1 MSEADDTSA
10 DPITDT
16 EKSSVATIPPESKSP
31 LIVQIVQEESNGQF
45 KESVDPINVL
55 PSIRQSGSS
64 NRPLIR
70 YTKEQLLALRES
82 PLVKKPDRLPSMN
95 TWYGEIIKKDNKKT
109 TVDSSTLDNDKSK
122 QSNYNL
128 GDGSNKTKDDANT
141 LGIPKSPLLT
151 VQKSPGSSAPTS
163 PKPSDKIV
171 LGPPKMNFASSS
183 IGGLKIA
190 EDKSAAVPSR
200 AARTD
205 GIRQR
210 QGEENGSLLRSTGK
224 DFEPRAPRG
233 PTGGRGFV
241 GRENLRQKLMS
252 DKSSKDI
259 NESRDARDM
268 REMRDTSTLSNGA
281 HHSRM
286 TGSSLRTQ
294 DLPRGNRREHSGV
307 GGKENLVKSETT
319 EKGRARSVSRADSS
333 ISWRAENKYIV
344 GSDEDSVNN
353 ISLEIKESSNKE
365 KQLTGFEVEQP
376 SNVDQ
381 LFGRS
386 GIDLEL
392 GSSDAF
398 DKFYKEHKLAM
409 IGGDAATEI
418 PAIGGGRK
426 NEYGAREQPTSR
438 FAKFFNHNEDENLNA
453 ERNVN
458 EKSKGISL
466 ISQNHSS
473 TNELLHSAPISL
485 DALFQSQVN
494 VTTASPR
501 AIPNDGKRML
511 SEAEVLQSLGAKTT
525 VSKNDYNEQ
534 NPEDVMG
541 FNKILAALA
550 KGNSSETQRQYTSPN
565 APTGIGSSIQSLS
578 NEPLS
583 HATGI
588 PFNDPSI
595 IMAQKHHTH
604 TKGMQQQSKYEPIH
618 RQMSVGGV
626 PDMNAS
632 DSAKKLNMLF
642 GNNVPTSVYRQL
654 STKSDGGSRESSASS
669 SPALKLKPIISNY
682 PHSPNIPQPAN
693 LQDHHHLPQYKSSP
707 RPRSPILSQQ
717 QGLDPSHYHNFMSSY
732 SNNLNVHQHTHAHPE
747 FPPLPPLGRNIPVEQ
762 LFGMIP
768 SRNPPQ
774 QIHPQYQQA
783 PPQIP
788 FGYQQHQADR
798 YQQQLPFSGHQIPQ
812 QFSVHPHHAILPPST
827 ETALFA
833 NMHGYAQFI
842 PNLVNNAIAPNNIT
856 GLPPNNNLQQR
867 GMTSLE
873 EIERRGGLGGR

>member
-1 MSEADDTSA
+1 MSEADNTST

-16 EKSSVATIPPESKSP
+16 EKSSVVTIPPESKSP
-31 LIVQIVQEESNGQF
+31 LIVQEESNDKF
-45 KESVDPINVL
+45 KESIDSINDQT
-55 PSIRQSGSS
+55 SIRQSGSS
-64 NRPLIR
+64 HRPLIR
-70 YTKEQLLALRES
+70 YTKEQLLALRDS
-82 PLVKKPDRLPSMN
+82 PLVKKPDRLPSMT
-95 TWYGEIIKKDNKKT
+95 TWYG
-109 TVDSSTLDNDKSK
+109 K

-141 LGIPKSPLLT
+141 LGIPKSPTLA

-163 PKPSDKIV
+163 PKPS
-171 LGPPKMNFASSS
+171 
-183 IGGLKIA
+183 GGLKIT

-200 AARTD
+200 PTRTD

-210 QGEENGSLLRSTGK
+210 QGEENGSLLRPTGK

-241 GRENLRQKLMS
+241 GREVLRQKSMA
-252 DKSSKDI
+252 DKSSSRDI
-259 NESRDARDM
+259 NEPRDTRDM
-268 REMRDTSTLSNGA
+268 RDTNGA

-286 TGSSLRTQ
+286 TGSLRTQ
-294 DLPRGNRREHSGV
+294 DLSRGNRRENSGV
-307 GGKENLVKSETT
+307 GGKENLVKS
-319 EKGRARSVSRADSS
+319 GRARSVSRADSS

-353 ISLEIKESSNKE
+353 NVSIEIKENGNKE
-365 KQLTGFEVEQP
+365 KQLIGFEAEQP
-376 SNVDQ
+376 LKLQNVDQ
-381 LFGRS
+381 LFGPG
-386 GIDLEL
+386 GIDSLDS

-398 DKFYKEHKLAM
+398 DKFLSQHKLAM
-409 IGGDAATEI
+409 AEEILPKGIGGDAAIDI

-426 NEYGAREQPTSR
+426 NEYGVREQPTSR
-438 FAKFFNHNEDENLNA
+438 FAKFFNHSEDENINA

-458 EKSKGISL
+458 EKSKGMSL
-466 ISQNHSS
+466 VSQNHSS

-485 DALFQSQVN
+485 DTLFQSQIN
-494 VTTASPR
+494 VPVASPR

-511 SEAEVLQSLGAKTT
+511 SEAEVLQSLGAKTA
-525 VSKNDYNEQ
+525 VPKNDYDER
-534 NPEDVMG
+534 NPEDIMG

-550 KGNSSETQRQYTSPN
+550 KGNSSEAQRQYTSSN
-565 APTGIGSSIQSLS
+565 APIGVGSSIQPPS

-595 IMAQKHHTH
+595 IIAQKHHTH
-604 TKGMQQQSKYEPIH
+604 TKSMQQQSKYEPIH
-618 RQMSVGGV
+618 RQLSVGNM
-626 PDMNAS
+626 PDINAS

-669 SPALKLKPIISNY
+669 SPALKFNATKPIISNY
-682 PHSPNIPQPAN
+682 PHSPNIPQSAN
-693 LQDHHHLPQYKSSP
+693 LQDHHLPLYKSPP

-717 QGLDPSHYHNFMSSY
+717 QGLDPSHYHNVMSSY
-732 SNNLNVHQHTHAHPE
+732 SNNLNVHQHTLAHPE
-747 FPPLPPLGRNIPVEQ
+747 FPPPLPLGRNIPVEQ
-762 LFGMIP
+762 LFAAIP
-768 SRNPPQ
+768 SRNPPP

-783 PPQIP
+783 PPQMP
-788 FGYQQHQADR
+788 FGYQHQADR
-798 YQQQLPFSGHQIPQ
+798 YQQQIPFSGHQIPQ
-812 QFSVHPHHAILPPST
+812 QFSVHPHHAMLPPST

-842 PNLVNNAIAPNNIT
+842 PNLVNNAIAPNT
-856 GLPPNNNLQQR
+856 GLPPNNNLQPR
-867 GMTSLE
+867 GMMTLE